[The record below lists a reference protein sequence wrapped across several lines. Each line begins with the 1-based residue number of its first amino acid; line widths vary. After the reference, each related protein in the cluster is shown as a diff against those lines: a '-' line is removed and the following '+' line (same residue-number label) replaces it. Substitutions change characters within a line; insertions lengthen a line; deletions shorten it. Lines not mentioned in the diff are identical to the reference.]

1 MTSPART
8 FSSRS
13 GAIRAARAECRK
25 HLGDC
30 FHAHEG
36 PDFEIHPDSLA
47 LGALGGARWY
57 FRLSGPALLIAEGA
71 KPAEAGVI

>member
-1 MTSPART
+1 MAAPART
-8 FSSRS
+8 FASRS

-25 HLGDC
+25 HLGDT
-30 FHAHEG
+30 FHAYEG

-47 LGALGGARWY
+47 LGSLGGPRWY

-71 KPAEAGVI
+71 TLEEAGVI